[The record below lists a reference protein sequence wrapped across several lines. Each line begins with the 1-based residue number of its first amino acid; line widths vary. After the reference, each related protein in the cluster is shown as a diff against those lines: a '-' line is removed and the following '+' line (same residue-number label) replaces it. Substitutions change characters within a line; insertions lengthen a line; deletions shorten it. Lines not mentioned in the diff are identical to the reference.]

1 MTFWI
6 LLSGAIVLAFVVIGY
21 GLDAW
26 AERRPTG
33 VSAADWQRVSEER
46 ERERLTRVMGLKR

>member
-33 VSAADWQRVSEER
+33 VSPSDWDRVSAER
-46 ERERLTRVMGLKR
+46 QREHLNRVMGKR